1 MNRRFSEERIIG
13 VLREQDA
20 GGTVTEITRRHGV
33 SEQSFYRWKAKYAGL
48 KVRELALDDW
58 AYRNRVRLAALGP
71 GLPDTRGIRFTPSRA
86 CPGWHETKRKSSA
99 ILSTQTIKPS
109 DRFLGHVKERPLK
122 WLVAGTRNCLNLLLF
137 IKGVEIGRA
146 ASYRDEHPIGKPIP
160 PRHSR
165 RREKRS
171 A

>member
-1 MNRRFSEERIIG
+1 LPGARVVRVRDRLAKTRALPKVIVLDNRPEMRG
-13 VLREQDA
+13 
-20 GGTVTEITRRHGV
+20 
-33 SEQSFYRWKAKYAGL
+33 
-48 KVRELALDDW
+48 LALDDW

-122 WLVAGTRNCLNLLLF
+122 WLVAGAC
-137 IKGVEIGRA
+137 KQ
-146 ASYRDEHPIGKPIP
+146 
-160 PRHSR
+160 
-165 RREKRS
+165 RESLILPVRL
-171 A
+171 